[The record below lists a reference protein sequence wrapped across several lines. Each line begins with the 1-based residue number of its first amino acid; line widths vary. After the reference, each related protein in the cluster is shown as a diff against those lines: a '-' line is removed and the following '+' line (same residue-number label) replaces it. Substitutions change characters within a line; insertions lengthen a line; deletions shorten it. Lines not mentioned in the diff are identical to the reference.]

1 MSLWGK
7 LTGEF
12 VDIVEWTEDAPDVL
26 VHRFERYNNEIK
38 MGAQLT
44 VREGQLAIMVNEG
57 QMGKG
62 QAADVFQPGMY
73 TLSTQNL
80 PLLSTLQGWK
90 FGFDSPFR
98 AEVYFFNT
106 RLFANLKWGTPG
118 PAMMRDPE
126 FGVVRVSAFGIYSI
140 RVHDPK
146 IVLRDLVGTKAVFT
160 TEDIEENL
168 RGKVSTKIKEAMP
181 GLGVPVIDLNS
192 KISVLGD
199 KLKEVL
205 AKDFGAMGFELNE
218 VQVQSISLPE
228 EVEKAIDQQGAMKAI
243 GNMNQFAQ
251 YQAAQAMR
259 DAANNQGAAGAMMGI
274 GVGGMLNQG
283 MGGLF
288 NQGGQQQQPQGG
300 FGGGGMQQPAPQ
312 QQMAPPPLPTAVK
325 FFAAIGGAQA
335 GPFDLG
341 QLRQQL
347 QSGAMNK
354 DTLVWHAGMPGWTPA
369 GTVGELAPL
378 FSELPPPLPPP
389 LPR

>member
-38 MGAQLT
+38 MGAKLT

-57 QMGKG
+57 QLGKG

-73 TLSTQNL
+73 DLSTQNM

-312 QQMAPPPLPTAVK
+312 QMAPPPLPTAVK

-335 GPFDLG
+335 GPFDLN

-347 QSGAMNK
+347 QAGAMNK
-354 DTLVWHAGMPGWTPA
+354 DTLVWHAGMPGWTAA
-369 GTVGELAPL
+369 GAVGELASL

>member
-73 TLSTQNL
+73 TLSTQNM

-118 PAMMRDPE
+118 PATMRDPE

-140 RVHDPK
+140 RIHDPK
-146 IVLRDLVGTKAVFT
+146 IVLRDLVGTKAEFT

-181 GLGVPVIDLNS
+181 SLGVPVIDLNS

-205 AKDFGAMGFELNE
+205 GKDFAAMGFELNE

-259 DAANNQGAAGAMMGI
+259 DAANNQGPAGAMMGI

-300 FGGGGMQQPAPQ
+300 FGGGFQQQPQ
-312 QQMAPPPLPTAVK
+312 QAPPPLPTAVK

-335 GPFDLG
+335 GPFD
-341 QLRQQL
+341 
-347 QSGAMNK
+347 K

>member
-38 MGAQLT
+38 MGAKLT

-73 TLSTQNL
+73 DLTTQNL
-80 PLLSTLQGWK
+80 PLMSTLQGWK

-118 PAMMRDPE
+118 PALMRDPE

-146 IVLRDLVGTKAVFT
+146 IVLRDLVGTKAEFT

-205 AKDFGAMGFELNE
+205 GKDFAAMGFELNE

-288 NQGGQQQQPQGG
+288 NQGGQQQPQGG
-300 FGGGGMQQPAPQ
+300 FGGGAVQQGQQPAP
-312 QQMAPPPLPTAVK
+312 QMAPPPLPTAVK

-335 GPFDLG
+335 GPFDLN

-347 QSGAMNK
+347 QAGAMNK

-369 GTVGELAPL
+369 GAVGELAPL